1 MENKYKEM
9 ISEDAL
15 LEMANR
21 YIQLEKE
28 FEEYKNKMLVKFGHG
43 LLIDTE
49 IYNEIDFELKE
60 CGFNLTWDIFMDR
73 FHNFSVFNPITE
85 SDLFLENLIIKL
97 KQSVKYITYKNK

>member
-28 FEEYKNKMLVKFGHG
+28 FEEYR
-43 LLIDTE
+43 
-49 IYNEIDFELKE
+49 NEFKYCIHDMEYCFKDARAGEDGEAKYFT
-60 CGFNLTWDIFMDR
+60 FNDYINR
-73 FHNFSVFNPITE
+73 F
-85 SDLFLENLIIKL
+85 K
-97 KQSVKYITYKNK
+97 K

>member
-28 FEEYKNKMLVKFGHG
+28 FEEYR
-43 LLIDTE
+43 
-49 IYNEIDFELKE
+49 NEFKYCVHDMEYCFKDARAGEDGEAKYFT
-60 CGFNLTWDIFMDR
+60 FNDYINR
-73 FHNFSVFNPITE
+73 F
-85 SDLFLENLIIKL
+85 K
-97 KQSVKYITYKNK
+97 K

>member
-28 FEEYKNKMLVKFGHG
+28 FEEYR
-43 LLIDTE
+43 
-49 IYNEIDFELKE
+49 NEFKYCINDMEYCFKDARAGEDGEAKYFT
-60 CGFNLTWDIFMDR
+60 FNDYINR
-73 FHNFSVFNPITE
+73 F
-85 SDLFLENLIIKL
+85 K
-97 KQSVKYITYKNK
+97 K

>member
-28 FEEYKNKMLVKFGHG
+28 FEEFKKSAIEEVIYLENKLSIANRFIASQKDYYENLKQLKNK
-43 LLIDTE
+43 
-49 IYNEIDFELKE
+49 
-60 CGFNLTWDIFMDR
+60 
-73 FHNFSVFNPITE
+73 
-85 SDLFLENLIIKL
+85 
-97 KQSVKYITYKNK
+97 